1 MISDACLQEL
11 NAKARDIR
19 VLTLEM
25 IGHAGKGHLGGAVS
39 IADILSLLYFKR
51 MNVKPEEPRW
61 ADRDRLVLSK
71 GHAGTALYAAL
82 SLRGYFP
89 REVCYTLNQNGT
101 TLPSHVDMRK
111 VPGADMTAGSL
122 AQGFSAAVGMAL
134 AGKVDSK
141 SYKVYTIVGDGE
153 SQEGQIWEAAMFA
166 GNHGLDNL
174 VAFTDWN
181 GMQIDGTT
189 DEVNSL
195 NPLDGKWESFG
206 WHVITVDGHDIV
218 ALDAALDEAET
229 VKGKPTMILAKT
241 LKGKGIS
248 FAEGKVSSHSM
259 AYGLDEVAAEIAKM

>member
-1 MISDACLQEL
+1 
-11 NAKARDIR
+11 
-19 VLTLEM
+19 
-25 IGHAGKGHLGGAVS
+25 
-39 IADILSLLYFKR
+39 
-51 MNVKPEEPRW
+51 
-61 ADRDRLVLSK
+61 
-71 GHAGTALYAAL
+71 
-82 SLRGYFP
+82 
-89 REVCYTLNQNGT
+89 
-101 TLPSHVDMRK
+101 
-111 VPGADMTAGSL
+111 
-122 AQGFSAAVGMAL
+122 
-134 AGKVDSK
+134 
-141 SYKVYTIVGDGE
+141 
-153 SQEGQIWEAAMFA
+153 EAAMFA

-206 WHVITVDGHDIV
+206 WHVITVDGHDIA